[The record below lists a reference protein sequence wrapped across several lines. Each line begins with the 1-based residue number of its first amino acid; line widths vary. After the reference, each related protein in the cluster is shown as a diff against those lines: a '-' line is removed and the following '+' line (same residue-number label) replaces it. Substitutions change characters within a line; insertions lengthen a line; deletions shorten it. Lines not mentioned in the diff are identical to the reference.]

1 MIFRHALWLGL
12 GSLLLLAGAAPAAAP
27 AARLHWLGLDQI
39 RADTNAAPFLAVW
52 QLPQT
57 QTLLAQTLAK
67 ISRLPQAGAT
77 NAASALLRPLLD
89 DLISAETHLE
99 LYAPPGS
106 SLITRHSSLFNA
118 PPSSSLI
125 TRHSSLLLALRL
137 PADRARLWQTNLP
150 AAFPHATFARAGA
163 WTLVALGAD
172 ANADALAKFA
182 ARLAAADPQFLSLA
196 PRHSSLST
204 PWLTADL
211 SQLPTTPSTFNF
223 QLPPDASNSKLKT
236 QNSKLAP
243 AQLPTANCQLPSPI
257 SHLHLTLTGENGRL
271 LTRATAD
278 FSHPLNLTLPPWE
291 IPTNYIHQFL
301 TSFTAVRG
309 LAPWLATTPAWQKT
323 HLTPPPDQA
332 FVWAQE
338 GTPFQTYFALP
349 LPAAT
354 NQLTAL
360 VGPLLTAGNVW
371 LATNAQ
377 GTFEWQTNLATLL
390 WNDALVIA
398 PTLKPVRV
406 NQHDYL
412 LGALYPFTPGDTSP
426 PPADILRP
434 VLSTPD
440 LVYYSAEMTGQRIED
455 GFFILQLFR
464 VVFRQA
470 QLPAAASATL
480 WLKKVE
486 PLLGP
491 ATTVVTQTGPAQLTL
506 SRVSTLGLT
515 ALELHLL
522 ADWLESPTFPRGLH
536 TFSKAAE

>member
-1 MIFRHALWLGL
+1 MICRQLILLAFS
-12 GSLLLLAGAAPAAAP
+12 SLLLLASASPVTAAPAV
-27 AARLHWLGLDQI
+27 RGHWLGLDQI
-39 RADTNAAPFLAVW
+39 RADTNSAHFLAVW

-57 QTLLAQTLAK
+57 QTLLAQTLNK
-67 ISRLPQAGAT
+67 ISRLPSHGAT

-89 DLISAETHLE
+89 DLVSAETYFE
-99 LYAPPGS
+99 LYAPTNSP
-106 SLITRHSSLFNA
+106 LA
-118 PPSSSLI
+118 

-137 PADRARLWQTNLP
+137 APDRARLWQTNLP
-150 AAFPHATFARAGA
+150 AAFPSAALSRAGA

-182 ARLAAADPQFLSLA
+182 HRLTAADPQFLSLA
-196 PRHSSLST
+196 PRPSPLAN

-211 SQLPTTPSTFNF
+211 DPQALPLPQLSTFNF
-223 QLPPDASNSKLKT
+223 QLST
-236 QNSKLAP
+236 F
-243 AQLPTANCQLPSPI
+243 
-257 SHLHLTLTGENGRL
+257 SHLHLTLTGESGHL

-278 FSHPLNLTLPPWE
+278 FSRPLNLTLPPWE

-309 LAPWLATTPAWQKT
+309 LAPWLATAPAWQKT
-323 HLTPPPDQA
+323 QLTPPPDQA

-360 VGPLLTAGNVW
+360 AGPLLTAGNVW

-377 GTFEWQTNLATLL
+377 GTFEWQTNLSTLL

-470 QLPAAASATL
+470 QLPSPASATL